1 MRILTVV
8 ALCVLLAACS
18 SGERKANVEGP
29 VPDSVLTV
37 IDYKAFLGGL
47 DASDVGSVTKAAQQ
61 YAPAFAKRPVVQR
74 DSGYALFEAFYNRVD
89 SAINAGMD
97 RDTTNYEPLTDEE
110 VRGIPNPVSPGLKAK
125 NDRLRANGFR
135 VTSSEG
141 TPFFEKDRAWLVPH
155 FYKYLSPQMTQYL
168 DQLRK
173 EDDQR
178 FADDAAVLISA
189 TEFADRAVWWE
200 NFEKA
205 TPRFPL
211 RASVE
216 RIRKGYLT
224 ALMQGMDNSPVRDF
238 ETGRLSSYYDEA
250 WRNLVTHYPNSDAA
264 HLLLPYQAAWQRAD
278 TAAANALLRTYR
290 GSGQIDDWGDPAD

>member
-1 MRILTVV
+1 MRILSVV
-8 ALCVLLAACS
+8 ALCGLLAACS
-18 SGERKANVEGP
+18 CGERKANVEGP

-37 IDYKAFLGGL
+37 IDYKAFLAGL
-47 DASDVGSVTKAAQQ
+47 DAADVGSMTKAVRQ
-61 YAPAFAKRPVVQR
+61 YAPAFAKFPVVQR
-74 DSGYALFEAFYNRVD
+74 DSGYALFEAFYDRVD

-110 VRGIPNPVSPGLKAK
+110 VRGLSNPVPPDLKAK

-135 VTSSEG
+135 ITSSEG
-141 TPFFEKDRAWLVPH
+141 IPFFEKDRAWLEPY
-155 FYKYLSPQMTQYL
+155 FYKYLSTQMRQYL
-168 DQLRK
+168 EQLRK

-178 FADDAAVLISA
+178 FTDDAAVLISA
-189 TEFADRAVWWE
+189 TEFADRTVWWE
-200 NFEKA
+200 NFDKA

-211 RASVE
+211 RASVN

-250 WRNLVTHYPNSDAA
+250 WRYLVAHYPNSDAA
-264 HLLLPYQAAWQRAD
+264 RLLLPYHAAWQRAD
-278 TAAANALLRTYR
+278 TAAVNVLLRTYR
-290 GSGQIDDWGDPAD
+290 SSGQVDDWGDPAD